1 MKSHKY
7 IFGPITTAAWFLLA
21 TLWAHDAGKDPI
33 FTFVAAIVGMTA
45 GVLVS
50 FAIELLAIKLREHH
64 QAKK

>member
-7 IFGPITTAAWFLLA
+7 VFGPIITASWFLLA
-21 TLWAHDAGKDPI
+21 TLWAHDAGKDSI
-33 FTFVAAIVGMTA
+33 FTFVVAIVGMTA

-50 FAIELLAIKLREHH
+50 LAIELLAIKLREHH